1 LYSTKY
7 SKNSKI
13 NCFSQSVSI
22 EKNHHEEPEQQQQ
35 QQTTSVEPIM
45 VSRKQVVLSS
55 NTAITKE
62 NTSEDTRSN
71 RKSMFEP
78 IITRRVSPQIAP
90 TNTHAIE
97 RVSLIFFYNFQFFL
111 FLFISRILY
120 EH

>member
-1 LYSTKY
+1 MYSTKY
-7 SKNSKI
+7 FKNSKT
-13 NCFSQSVSI
+13 NFFSQSVSI
-22 EKNHHEEPEQQQQ
+22 EKNHHEEPEQ

-97 RVSLIFFYNFQFFL
+97 RVSLIIFYNFQFFL